1 MKNFLTTCALIKKT
15 LAAFALFLILA
26 TPVSAQTLRMAD
38 STDIAA
44 MDPHS
49 MTESNTIGFLNHVY
63 EGLVKYTDE
72 LVVEPALAT
81 SWEFVEP
88 TRIRFHLRKGV
99 KFHNGNPF
107 TADDVVAS
115 LLRASDD
122 SSPVK
127 SNIPGMASVK
137 KIDDFTVELILS
149 GTDPIVLNYLTNI
162 YIMDNEW
169 MVEHNALLPADIR
182 KGKENYAVANSN
194 GTGPFM
200 LESRQP
206 DARTVLV
213 VNPNWWDTPKH
224 NLTRIEF
231 NPIASDATRIAAL
244 LSGELDFITPAPL
257 QDINRI
263 NSADGV
269 SVIEGPELR
278 TIMLGMNYGEALHNS
293 NLTDKNPLRDLRV
306 RQALNAA
313 INMDLIH
320 EKVMRG
326 KSRNSALLVAPPVPG
341 YSAKADV
348 RVKSDATLAKQL
360 LAEAGYPDGFE
371 VGFDCPN
378 DRYVNDEEICQAIT
392 AMWARIGVK
401 AQLTAQT
408 KSKHF
413 KKALA
418 GESDIFMVGW
428 ATLPML
434 DSYSVLSALLH
445 TRSGRMGAWNPGGY
459 SNLKIDELTE
469 KVAVE
474 LDPDKRTAMMTE
486 ALIIAR
492 DDVSMIALHQQP
504 LAWGIRD
511 GINVKVS
518 ADNKPRLWY
527 VTID

>member
-1 MKNFLTTCALIKKT
+1 
-15 LAAFALFLILA
+15 
-26 TPVSAQTLRMAD
+26 
-38 STDIAA
+38 
-44 MDPHS
+44 
-49 MTESNTIGFLNHVY
+49 
-63 EGLVKYTDE
+63 
-72 LVVEPALAT
+72 
-81 SWEFVEP
+81 
-88 TRIRFHLRKGV
+88 
-99 KFHNGNPF
+99 
-107 TADDVVAS
+107 
-115 LLRASDD
+115 
-122 SSPVK
+122 
-127 SNIPGMASVK
+127 
-137 KIDDFTVELILS
+137 
-149 GTDPIVLNYLTNI
+149 
-162 YIMDNEW
+162 
-169 MVEHNALLPADIR
+169 
-182 KGKENYAVANSN
+182 
-194 GTGPFM
+194 
-200 LESRQP
+200 
-206 DARTVLV
+206 
-213 VNPNWWDTPKH
+213 
-224 NLTRIEF
+224 
-231 NPIASDATRIAAL
+231 
-244 LSGELDFITPAPL
+244 
-257 QDINRI
+257 
-263 NSADGV
+263 
-269 SVIEGPELR
+269 
-278 TIMLGMNYGEALHNS
+278 MLGMNYGEALHNS
-293 NLTDKNPLRDLRV
+293 NVTDKNPLRDLRV
-306 RQALNAA
+306 RQALNIA
-313 INMDLIH
+313 INRDLIH

-348 RVKSDATLAKQL
+348 RVKADAALAKQL

-445 TRSGRMGAWNPGGY
+445 TRGGRMGSWNPGGY
-459 SNLKIDELTE
+459 SNLKIDELTD

-474 LDPDKRTAMMTE
+474 LDSDKRTAMMTE

-511 GINVKVS
+511 GFHMKVS